1 MPYEIIWSPTARK
14 NYFSILGY
22 LHDNWTRKE
31 LNAFVKKTISNLD
44 LIADNPRLFQY
55 SPESNTF
62 RCLVVKQVSLYYRLK
77 GETIELLT
85 FWDNRQDPSSLK
97 L

>member
-1 MPYEIIWSPTARK
+1 MPYEIVWSPTARK

-31 LNAFVKKTISNLD
+31 F
-44 LIADNPRLFQY
+44 
-55 SPESNTF
+55 
-62 RCLVVKQVSLYYRLK
+62 VKQVSLYYRLK
-77 GETIELLT
+77 GQTIELLT